1 MKIKSGVQHSLIFL
15 LYESLKA
22 ESKVAFVRVAS
33 DRFGIVYACSE
44 GKLKDNLVL
53 SILPE
58 GYESVPWLGDF
69 RHLSAANS
77 SAINDK
83 TMSVLSFPV
92 HDDKGVKRSYAQP
105 TVTWTRPTGLQTDVQ
120 KLLRSAKKLPD
131 KAQVSSNEL
140 KQALL

>member
-1 MKIKSGVQHSLIFL
+1 M
-15 LYESLKA
+15 
-22 ESKVAFVRVAS
+22 
-33 DRFGIVYACSE
+33 
-44 GKLKDNLVL
+44 

-58 GYESVPWLGDF
+58 GYDSVPWLGDF
-69 RHLSAANS
+69 RHLTINC

-83 TMSVLSFPV
+83 AMSVLTFPV

-131 KAQVSSNEL
+131 KVQV
-140 KQALL
+140 